1 MFFLYFCK
9 KFKHQEMKKRK
20 PAKKAKKIVVTLS
33 HTDYEKLCAYAK
45 SQSAS
50 RPVVAKRLI
59 KAQLAVMAIEKQ
71 QRESKNQLGLFDS
84 MQLDIFNGTS
94 KTED

>member
-1 MFFLYFCK
+1 
-9 KFKHQEMKKRK
+9 MKKKK

-45 SQSAS
+45 SQGAS
-50 RPVVAKRLI
+50 RPLIAKRLI
-59 KAQLAVMAIEKQ
+59 KSQLATLAIEKQ
-71 QRESKNQLGLFDS
+71 QRLSKNQLGLFDS
-84 MQLDIFNGTS
+84 MQLDIFNGSS

>member
-1 MFFLYFCK
+1 
-9 KFKHQEMKKRK
+9 MKKKK
-20 PAKKAKKIVVTLS
+20 PAKKAKIIVVTLS

-45 SQSAS
+45 SQGAS
-50 RPVVAKRLI
+50 RPLIAKRLI
-59 KAQLAVMAIEKQ
+59 KAQLATLAIEKQ
-71 QRESKNQLGLFDS
+71 QRLSKNQLGLFDS